1 MKQKQQIDLD
11 ATAALGCPLFC
22 CCSSG
27 RVASWIVQIKKLK
40 VPQRRN
46 ANSSKDSMGSEWTGP
61 QSSKKHAFIDLDYP
75 G

>member
-1 MKQKQQIDLD
+1 
-11 ATAALGCPLFC
+11 
-22 CCSSG
+22 
-27 RVASWIVQIKKLK
+27 VQIKKLK

-46 ANSSKDSMGSEWTGP
+46 ANSAKDSMGSEWTGP